1 MQPLPTPATPANT
14 PNTAGEKVSRWES
27 EPRSSH
33 SPTPS
38 LSHFPTFPPA
48 PLLHLLTCCL
58 LLLSFQ
64 AMAAVAPPN
73 DNCNGAIVIPATGAT
88 PFVVTTE
95 QRDITDATPLA
106 PNASEPPLPNTPGF
120 DTNITRSVWYKFTP
134 VTTGLYT
141 VSSGPDTDTTFKDT
155 TMVMYTSPTDCGP
168 FSIYSFNE
176 DSGTLRASIS
186 TNLTSGTTY
195 YIVVWVGRLSSP
207 DTATNEVLEL
217 QLRVSQPEAPAND
230 TCANPIIIPPDS
242 QLPNSQPGYL
252 SPLIDTTLATT
263 TANLTP
269 PCVTNLGT
277 RPSRDVWFQFTP
289 AATATYILSTG
300 SDTASVLGNDG
311 TLINDTSI
319 GLYTLGAGGC
329 GQAASQI
336 ACADNSFDRAVLVAN
351 LTANTTYHIVV
362 WDNAPLYVPG
372 ETALRL
378 RVSPATRPTVETQPL
393 LSISSTGA
401 VLGASVNA
409 NGVLSRF
416 WFEWGPTESL
426 GSTSAVKVLLPN
438 ATTYTTNLA
447 VSGFQR
453 DTDYHYKIVA
463 TNALG
468 RSIGALQTFR
478 WNSTPP
484 TDLIFQ
490 QEAGAS
496 VLNFTGEPFHQHL
509 IQGTT
514 NLVNWIDLGLA
525 TTNFTQSS
533 STTYFEYRHTPPPPA
548 PAQYYY
554 RIRLP

>member
-1 MQPLPTPATPANT
+1 MKYLKQPVHRELMYQSRNQPIPMQPHPTPATPANT

-88 PFVVTTE
+88 PFVVRTE
-95 QRDITDATPLA
+95 QLDVTAATPLA
-106 PNASEPPLPNTPGF
+106 ASPSEPPLPNTPGF

-207 DTATNEVLEL
+207 DTATHEVLEL
-217 QLRVSQPEAPAND
+217 QLRVSKPEAPAND
-230 TCANPIIIPPDS
+230 TCANPIIIPPNSQLPNS

-269 PCVTNLGT
+269 PASPTAA
-277 RPSRDVWFQFTP
+277 P
-289 AATATYILSTG
+289 APPATAGSNSPPPPPPPTSSPPGPTPPPFSATTAPSSTTPP
-300 SDTASVLGNDG
+300 SASTPWARAAAARPPARSPVRITA
-311 TLINDTSI
+311 
-319 GLYTLGAGGC
+319 
-329 GQAASQI
+329 
-336 ACADNSFDRAVLVAN
+336 
-351 LTANTTYHIVV
+351 LTA
-362 WDNAPLYVPG
+362 PSS
-372 ETALRL
+372 
-378 RVSPATRPTVETQPL
+378 SP
-393 LSISSTGA
+393 
-401 VLGASVNA
+401 
-409 NGVLSRF
+409 
-416 WFEWGPTESL
+416 
-426 GSTSAVKVLLPN
+426 TSPP
-438 ATTYTTNLA
+438 
-447 VSGFQR
+447 
-453 DTDYHYKIVA
+453 
-463 TNALG
+463 
-468 RSIGALQTFR
+468 
-478 WNSTPP
+478 TPP
-484 TDLIFQ
+484 TT
-490 QEAGAS
+490 S
-496 VLNFTGEPFHQHL
+496 SC
-509 IQGTT
+509 GTT
-514 NLVNWIDLGLA
+514 PPSTSLA
-525 TTNFTQSS
+525 K
-533 STTYFEYRHTPPPPA
+533 RPCACACHPPPGPPPRPSPCSASA
-548 PAQYYY
+548 PPE
-554 RIRLP
+554 RS